1 MAIACPGVC
10 RVEAGDVGAGRLR
23 VNYSS
28 YLEMLLSLDLL
39 YAPQAHGV
47 LHPWVVRLKEKVPR
61 RFHDEISAF
70 GDIMGGWLPLARLA
84 LRLEPGDLAATTLL
98 ERIETVPDGQFCE
111 LLAESPDQVGAAR
124 LESAALPNWR
134 RRLSAFLSDYWT
146 AIFREEFYWIEP
158 LLQRSVQEVGR
169 RAEREEAR
177 ALIDELTK
185 GRIEVDPAD
194 FASITAFPS
203 VFGTPDHVVDLW
215 DGRLALTY
223 AVSPVGAMPRD
234 ELAPPEVLSRML
246 KALGDESRLKIMKL
260 ILDRRRCTQELAA
273 ELELSEPTVS
283 KHLKILR
290 EAELLT
296 AAKEGNY
303 VYYSLRLER
312 IAELQMRILD
322 FLRS

>member
-1 MAIACPGVC
+1 M
-10 RVEAGDVGAGRLR
+10 EADATAGRMN
-23 VNYSS
+23 VKYSS

-61 RFHDEISAF
+61 RFYDDISAF
-70 GDIMGGWLPLARLA
+70 GDMLGGWLPLGRLA
-84 LRLEPGDLAATTLL
+84 LRLGTEDLAATSLL
-98 ERIETVPDGQFCE
+98 ERVETVPDYQFRR
-111 LLAESPDQVGAAR
+111 LLAESPDQIGATR
-124 LESAALPNWR
+124 LESLTLPNWR
-134 RRLSAFLSDYWT
+134 RRLSAFVSDYWT

-158 LLQRSVQEVGR
+158 LLQRSVQETAR
-169 RAEREEAR
+169 RIEHEDAH
-177 ALIDELTK
+177 ALVDDLTK
-185 GRIEVDPAD
+185 GRIDLDPAD
-194 FASITAFPS
+194 FAAVTMLPS
-203 VFGTPDHVVDLW
+203 VFGTPDNVIDLW
-215 DGRLALTY
+215 EGQLSLTY
-223 AVSPVGAMPRD
+223 SVSPVGALPRD

-290 EAELLT
+290 EAELLS
-296 AAKEGNY
+296 AEKAGNF

>member
-1 MAIACPGVC
+1 MLA
-10 RVEAGDVGAGRLR
+10 VGAEETAGRLS
-23 VNYSS
+23 VKYSS
-28 YLEMLLSLDLL
+28 FLEMVLSLDLL

-47 LHPWVVRLKEKVPR
+47 LQPWVVRLKEKVPR
-61 RFHDEISAF
+61 RFHDDIGAF
-70 GDIMGGWLPLARLA
+70 GEMLGGWLPAARLA
-84 LRLEPGDLAATTLL
+84 LRLGADDLTATSLL
-98 ERIETVPDGQFCE
+98 QRIETVPDYQFRR
-111 LLAESPDQVGAAR
+111 LLAETPEQIGATK
-124 LESAALPNWR
+124 LESLTLPNWR
-134 RRLSAFLSDYWT
+134 RRLSTFLSDYWT

-158 LLQRSVQEVGR
+158 LLQRSAQETAR
-169 RAEREEAR
+169 RAEREDAHQ
-177 ALIDELTK
+177 LVDDLTN
-185 GRIEVDPAD
+185 GRIDVDPID
-194 FASITAFPS
+194 FVTITTFPS
-203 VFGTPDHVVDLW
+203 VFGTPDHVIDLW
-215 DGRLALTY
+215 EGHLALTY

-260 ILDRRRCTQELAA
+260 ILDRRRCTQELAG

-290 EAELLT
+290 EAELLG
-296 AAKEGNY
+296 AEKAGNY